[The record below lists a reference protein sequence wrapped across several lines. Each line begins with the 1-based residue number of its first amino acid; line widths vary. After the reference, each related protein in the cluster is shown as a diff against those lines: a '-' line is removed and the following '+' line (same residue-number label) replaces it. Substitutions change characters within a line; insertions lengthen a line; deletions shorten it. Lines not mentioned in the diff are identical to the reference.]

1 MTVADMEARI
11 WERLEQ
17 DPTAPVTPEP
27 DLLHALNQALGTLA
41 LLTLCVEK
49 TVTITLSAGVT
60 FYGIRNLVTN
70 YLRPLRL
77 MSAGARLRPVRI
89 ADLDALNSGWQASAG
104 APTRY
109 LSLGINLVGV
119 YKQPPSDV
127 AAQFTYAAA
136 PVALILQTDTPVG
149 VPEEYHESLI
159 KFGLVWIRLREGGL
173 ELAKV
178 MPLFAEF
185 IADAAK
191 LGAYVKARSVA
202 AGYDSLPFAMEHF
215 DASRM
220 IKGLLPKGGGDGK
233 PSAG

>member
-1 MTVADMEARI
+1 MGARTSDDG
-11 WERLEQ
+11 RRHGSAHLG
-17 DPTAPVTPEP
+17 APGARP
-27 DLLHALNQALGTLA
+27 DRARHSGAGSAARAQSGARHARPANAVRREDGQA
-41 LLTLCVEK
+41 
-49 TVTITLSAGVT
+49 ITLSAGVT

-70 YLRPLRL
+70 YLR
-77 MSAGARLRPVRI
+77 SAAPDVGFYARLRPVRI
-89 ADLDALNSGWQASAG
+89 ADLRRAQLWLRRQARARRR
-104 APTRY
+104 AVPR
-109 LSLGINLVGV
+109 SLGINLVGV

-191 LGAYVKARSVA
+191 LGAYVKARAVWRP
-202 AGYDSLPFAMEHF
+202 GTTLLPFAMEHF
-215 DASRM
+215 DAE
-220 IKGLLPKGGGDGK
+220 PHD
-233 PSAG
+233 